1 MADSKYWRRPG
12 RRDEERKRFTRLVQE
27 LERIR
32 LREGM
37 TKTELARQLGTHPTV
52 IQSWLN
58 GTAIGRKASVKRIKA
73 LLEDQ
78 PKRSDRAR
86 NA

>member
-1 MADSKYWRRPG
+1 VADSKYWRRPR
-12 RRDEERKRFTRLVQE
+12 RRDEERKRFTRLMQE
-27 LERIR
+27 VERIR

-37 TKTELARQLGTHPTV
+37 TKTELARELGTRLAV

-58 GTAIGRKASVKRIKA
+58 GTAIGRKARVKRIKA
-73 LLEDQ
+73 FLKDQ
-78 PKRSDRAR
+78 PKRSDRDR

>member
-1 MADSKYWRRPG
+1 MR
-12 RRDEERKRFTRLVQE
+12 EV
-27 LERIR
+27 ERIR

-37 TKTELARQLGTHPTV
+37 TKAELARQLGTHPTV

-73 LLEDQ
+73 FLEEQ

-86 NA
+86 MN

>member
-1 MADSKYWRRPG
+1 M
-12 RRDEERKRFTRLVQE
+12 QE
-27 LERIR
+27 VERIR
-32 LREGM
+32 LREGI
-37 TKTELARQLGTHPTV
+37 TKTELARQLGTHLTV

-73 LLEDQ
+73 FLKDQ
-78 PKRSDRAR
+78 PKRSDRDR

>member
-1 MADSKYWRRPG
+1 MRISFVRRIKYAV
-12 RRDEERKRFTRLVQE
+12 ERVLRQ
-27 LERIR
+27 RIR

-37 TKTELARQLGTHPTV
+37 TKTELARQLGTRLTV

-58 GTAIGRKASVKRIKA
+58 GTSMGRKASVKRIKA
-73 LLEDQ
+73 FLEDQ

>member
-1 MADSKYWRRPG
+1 M
-12 RRDEERKRFTRLVQE
+12 QE
-27 LERIR
+27 VERIR

-37 TKTELARQLGTHPTV
+37 TKSELARQLGTHPTV
-52 IQSWLN
+52 IQLWLN

-73 LLEDQ
+73 FLEER

-86 NA
+86 KAGADQN

>member
-1 MADSKYWRRPG
+1 M
-12 RRDEERKRFTRLVQE
+12 QE
-27 LERIR
+27 VERIR

-37 TKTELARQLGTHPTV
+37 TKTELARQLGTHLTV

-73 LLEDQ
+73 FLEDQ
-78 PKRSDRAR
+78 PKRSDPAR
-86 NA
+86 NAGADQN

>member
-1 MADSKYWRRPG
+1 ML
-12 RRDEERKRFTRLVQE
+12 EV
-27 LERIR
+27 ERIR

-37 TKTELARQLGTHPTV
+37 TKTELARQLGTHLTV

-58 GTAIGRKASVKRIKA
+58 GTAIGRRASAKRIKA
-73 LLEDQ
+73 FLEDQ

>member
-1 MADSKYWRRPG
+1 M
-12 RRDEERKRFTRLVQE
+12 QE
-27 LERIR
+27 VERIR

-37 TKTELARQLGTHPTV
+37 TKTELARQLGTHLTV

-58 GTAIGRKASVKRIKA
+58 GTAIGRKASVERIKA
-73 LLEDQ
+73 FLEDQ

>member
-1 MADSKYWRRPG
+1 MRISFVRRIKYAV
-12 RRDEERKRFTRLVQE
+12 ERVLRQ
-27 LERIR
+27 RIR

-37 TKTELARQLGTHPTV
+37 TKAELARQLGTHPTV
-52 IQSWLN
+52 IQLWLN
-58 GTAIGRKASVKRIKA
+58 GTAIGRKASVKRIEA
-73 LLEDQ
+73 FLEDQ

>member
-1 MADSKYWRRPG
+1 M
-12 RRDEERKRFTRLVQE
+12 QE
-27 LERIR
+27 VERIR

-37 TKTELARQLGTHPTV
+37 TKTELARQLGTNLTV

-73 LLEDQ
+73 FLEDQ
-78 PKRSDRAR
+78 PKRSDPAR
-86 NA
+86 NAGADQN